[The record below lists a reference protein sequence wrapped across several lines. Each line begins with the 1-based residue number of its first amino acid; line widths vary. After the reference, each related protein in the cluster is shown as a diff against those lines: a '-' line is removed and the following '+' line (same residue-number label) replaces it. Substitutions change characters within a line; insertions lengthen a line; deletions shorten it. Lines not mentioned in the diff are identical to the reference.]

1 MNEQDNLQTNEL
13 NQGSKIIRVI
23 IASVLITALT
33 VGGSVYVWQ
42 KSVLKSTER
51 SLSQQIATLQREIS
65 DLKVKIDEK
74 ANGNVPIVEEGTED
88 LQTEEELA
96 KRTLINF
103 FNYLEKDDFGNAVKL
118 FHQDYWEQ
126 LNSFSVPSEQG
137 NKAKV
142 LENYCNAVGTC
153 MKAEVLSVTAKKSG
167 VQYSFVV
174 QFIQGD
180 GSIYVFGPCCG
191 VTEEEMPSRKQFT
204 FEVKKIDG
212 IYKVITPPLYRP

>member
-1 MNEQDNLQTNEL
+1 MDEQNNLQPSEPI
-13 NQGSKIIRVI
+13 QGSKSILAIVF
-23 IASVLITALT
+23 SVVITAFV
-33 VGGSVYVWQ
+33 VGGITYVWQ
-42 KSVLKSTER
+42 GSLLKSTEQNLR
-51 SLSQQIATLQREIS
+51 QQITVLQNEVS
-65 DLKVKIDEK
+65 VMKVKVDSSDPMI
-74 ANGNVPIVEEGTED
+74 EETTEN

-96 KRTLINF
+96 KKTLINF
-103 FNYLEKDDFGNAVKL
+103 FNYLEKGDFNNALKL
-118 FHQDYWEQ
+118 FHQDDWGE
-126 LNSFSVPSEQG
+126 LDSFTILSEQG

-153 MKAEVLSVTAKKSG
+153 MKAEVLSVTAKKSN

-180 GSIYVFGPCCG
+180 GSVYVFGPCCG
-191 VTEEEMPSRKQFT
+191 ATEESMPSQKQFT